1 MKPLNCAATRRR
13 LQAFHDDEL
22 GVADQIAVSS
32 HLEWCDTC
40 AETFADFRVMR
51 GALQSI
57 APGRASLS
65 NEQAAVFTA
74 TVVSRMKAEA
84 NASLFALVHE
94 MFDDM
99 HFVYAGLGA
108 AAAALVCVVI
118 MLSVM
123 RSATSGRPDSLGA
136 IMHVLATPLECESG
150 NDLADISGCRARWT
164 ARFQRANETAEQDA
178 IFALEAVIT
187 HQGRLANLDALRA
200 RSRHATAASQAKLIE
215 GLLDAVSRARFDV
228 TQPLLMPD
236 LSGVVWLVEHA
247 TVRANNKPALD
258 LQLPPKK
265 RAAAT
270 TRGTR
275 LVRA

>member
-1 MKPLNCAATRRR
+1 
-13 LQAFHDDEL
+13 
-22 GVADQIAVSS
+22 
-32 HLEWCDTC
+32 
-40 AETFADFRVMR
+40 MR
-51 GALQSI
+51 GALQAI

-65 NEQAAVFTA
+65 NEQAAGFTA
-74 TVVSRMKAEA
+74 TLGRRMKREG
-84 NASLFALVHE
+84 NAAVFPLGREIVA
-94 MFDDM
+94 DM
-99 HFVYAGLGA
+99 HVAYAGLGA

-187 HQGRLANLDALRA
+187 HQGRLANLEALRA

-236 LSGVVWLVEHA
+236 LSG
-247 TVRANNKPALD
+247 
-258 LQLPPKK
+258 
-265 RAAAT
+265 
-270 TRGTR
+270 
-275 LVRA
+275 